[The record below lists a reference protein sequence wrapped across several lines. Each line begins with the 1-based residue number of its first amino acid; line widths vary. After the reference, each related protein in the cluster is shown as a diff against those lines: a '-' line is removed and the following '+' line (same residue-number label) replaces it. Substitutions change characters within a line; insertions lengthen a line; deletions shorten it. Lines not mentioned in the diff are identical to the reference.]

1 MVLAYILPVL
11 FTLIYGYIAAYNWN
25 AERVFSRLLDIL
37 QRANYLIS
45 ASRLIELQFFLSQR
59 FVIDLASIILI
70 FITQVWNMIFAWYQ
84 SLKDI
89 PM

>member
-70 FITQVWNMIFAWYQ
+70 FITQVWNMVFAWYQ
-84 SLKDI
+84 SLKNI

>member
-1 MVLAYILPVL
+1 MVIAYILPVL
-11 FTLIYGYIAAYNWN
+11 FTLVYGYIATYNWN
-25 AERVFSRLLDIL
+25 VESVFSPLLDIL
-37 QRANYLIS
+37 QRANSLFS
-45 ASRLIELQFFLSQR
+45 ASRLIELQFFLPQR
-59 FVIDLASIILI
+59 FVIELASIILI